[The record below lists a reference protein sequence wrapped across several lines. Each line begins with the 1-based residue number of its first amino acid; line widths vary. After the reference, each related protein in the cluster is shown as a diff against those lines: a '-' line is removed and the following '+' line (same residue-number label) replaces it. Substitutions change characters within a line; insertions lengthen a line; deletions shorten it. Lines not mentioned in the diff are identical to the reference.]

1 VVLGVADL
9 ASDLRSD
16 AGDTYVRTVPRH
28 VGGAVAGAFQK
39 VGPMRPGGKQL
50 WCCCNTLKIF
60 KRSHIAGRIT
70 WSHANWELVMTIH
83 CLTSSS
89 QPTAI
94 EEIAFVTND
103 IRTLIANHFG
113 VDVRR
118 VTDEARFTDDLAA
131 DWLDC
136 LELMILVE
144 DQFGVEM
151 KDDDVDQ
158 IEVVGD
164 LIRHIESL
172 NSDRR
177 QKGVDA
183 VVRKLFGPC
192 LARAVKPA
200 KQQEGREQAAFFL
213 RLANDAMRSLTS
225 RCPTTQQVVDLQIY
239 ADHAT
244 LTRIRFNWAR
254 FHCPQCGTEH
264 ETKVG
269 AACAE
274 NTWLE
279 PHQSNCT
286 GSLRGGQ
293 WYA

>member
-1 VVLGVADL
+1 
-9 ASDLRSD
+9 
-16 AGDTYVRTVPRH
+16 
-28 VGGAVAGAFQK
+28 
-39 VGPMRPGGKQL
+39 
-50 WCCCNTLKIF
+50 
-60 KRSHIAGRIT
+60 
-70 WSHANWELVMTIH
+70 MTIH
-83 CLTSSS
+83 CLTSST

-118 VTDEARFTDDLAA
+118 VTDEARFTDDLGA

-172 NSDRR
+172 DSDRR
-177 QKGVDA
+177 QNGGDP

-244 LTRIRFNWAR
+244 LNRIRSNSAR
-254 FHCPQCGTEH
+254 FQCPHCGTEH
-264 ETKVG
+264 ETKVA

-274 NTWLE
+274 NIWLE
-279 PHQSNCT
+279 PHQSNSARHS
-286 GSLRGGQ
+286 SLRGGQ
-293 WYA
+293 WYAKSASNLLAQV